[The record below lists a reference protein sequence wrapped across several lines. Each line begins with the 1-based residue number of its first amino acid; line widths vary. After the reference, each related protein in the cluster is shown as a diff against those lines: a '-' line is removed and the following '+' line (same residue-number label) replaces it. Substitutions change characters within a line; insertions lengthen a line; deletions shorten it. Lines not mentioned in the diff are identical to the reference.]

1 MLEEK
6 EKNILPKP
14 FLDLKPE
21 EKKEEVEEE
30 KKEPEPEPEAQPIPV
45 ESKKERKKRKK
56 EQAKA
61 KEKRMR
67 ERERGKYKEKEETKK
82 EETKKEPKVEKP
94 KRQYTP
100 ITYRD
105 INGYKVPNYLTYR
118 MVEKIYS
125 QQLFREQRIP
135 LDKTPHEYVN
145 DKSIK
150 IEDLPTFGLG
160 FERIRRSSIG
170 QKYLPNKYEVTYY
183 LDRCYKE
190 GKAAYALK
198 VGKYLT
204 SKFYD
209 FTPRMSSLILDT
221 VGIYKSVYFLYN

>member
-30 KKEPEPEPEAQPIPV
+30 KKEPEAEAQPIPV

-82 EETKKEPKVEKP
+82 EEPKKEESKVEKP

-105 INGYKVPNYLTYR
+105 VNGYKVPNYLTYR